1 MYPSIDSLNIH
12 LYYKKCRNKVKF
24 IHFCSYKFSKIPLAR
39 VDFLVAFKL
48 GGVLGD
54 LGAKL
59 ARYLFDGADK
69 LLSTALAAV
78 PGVNFVIFK
87 DKFIVLFAAVRH
99 EVDVLALLAVKVP
112 RDIALAHR
120 FALYTWRVFTAFGVK
135 ISPKF
140 FKFTG
145 HYRFSHLPHQI

>member
-1 MYPSIDSLNIH
+1 MLFD
-12 LYYKKCRNKVKF
+12 
-24 IHFCSYKFSKIPLAR
+24 KFSKIPLAR

-59 ARYLFDGADK
+59 ARYLFYYADK
-69 LLSTALAAV
+69 LLRAAFAAV
-78 PGVNFVIFK
+78 LGVNFVVFK
-87 DKFIVLFAAVRH
+87 DKFIVLFATVRD
-99 EVDVLALLAVKVP
+99 EVDVLALLVVKVP

-120 FALYTWRVFTAFGVK
+120 FALYARRVFTAFGVE

-140 FKFTG
+140 FKFA
-145 HYRFSHLPHQI
+145 HDYRFSHLLHQI